1 MDMENL
7 TSASLT
13 KKSSKEEVIAAIQAC
28 AAKLGRVPSQAD
40 LKQEIGVGPKFFF
53 RQFGNYTKALQAC
66 GLKGTGGGFMVST
79 AELFLEWAGI
89 VRKIG
94 EVPSIAEYALHSKHS
109 IA

>member
-13 KKSSKEEVIAAIQAC
+13 KKSSKEEVITAIQAC

-40 LKQEIGVGPKFFF
+40 LKQEMGVGPKFFV

-66 GLKGTGGGFMVST
+66 GLEGRGGGFMIST
-79 AELFLEWAGI
+79 EKLFLEWARI
-89 VRKIG
+89 VRQIG
-94 EVPSIAEYALHSKHS
+94 EIPSIAEYALHSK
-109 IA
+109 